1 MYVTVTVFYG
11 NERIDDNT
19 PEEKSPVILFYNP
32 KSGGYY
38 RSRFLSDMLSS
49 RPMCVCVDISNP
61 NCISTLR
68 SIVPT
73 PQSQIIICGGDI
85 SWNFRYKPWLNGTVG
100 WVLESITEAGW
111 PFVPPCCVLALGT
124 GNDLARTFRFG
135 SYSVRLSQCV

>member
-1 MYVTVTVFYG
+1 MSSLFYIWENIDLVGHFADRSVLFSFALFASIFLAFCINRVFLLYK
-11 NERIDDNT
+11 NEKVYCVCHNDNT

-85 SWNFRYKPWLNGTVG
+85 S
-100 WVLESITEAGW
+100 
-111 PFVPPCCVLALGT
+111 
-124 GNDLARTFRFG
+124 
-135 SYSVRLSQCV
+135 